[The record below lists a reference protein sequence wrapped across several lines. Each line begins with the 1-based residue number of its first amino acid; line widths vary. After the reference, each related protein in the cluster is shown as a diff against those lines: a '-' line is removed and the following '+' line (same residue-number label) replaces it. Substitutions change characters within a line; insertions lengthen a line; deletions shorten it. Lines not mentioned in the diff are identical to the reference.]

1 MGANYKYAAT
11 CLFGLEGLVGA
22 DIDALGCKRTGGI
35 DGRVYFEGGADAA
48 ARANINMR
56 YAERLYLVLGE
67 FPARSFDELFEGVAA
82 LPLEDVIPRDGAF
95 PVKGHCLKS
104 GLQSVPDCQSI
115 VKKAAAKRLGAAYS
129 LTTLPETGEKYQL
142 VFFIYKDTASILLDL
157 SGDPLYKR
165 GYRRETGEAPIRET
179 LAAALATF
187 ARPRSDVLFWDP
199 MCGSGTIPIEAALLM
214 THTAPG
220 LNRSFAAERFGIFPS
235 ELWDDARDE
244 AVAAIDE
251 DCGFEAFASDIDPA
265 AVAQTRDN
273 VRRAGMAA
281 HIKCFE
287 ADALKIEAGGR
298 RGTIVCNPPYGER
311 MSTVEES
318 EALYRAMGA
327 HFATLDRWQIY
338 VITSSEKFAQ
348 LYGRRADKIR
358 KLYNGMIPCY
368 FYEFFKPPRN

>member
-35 DGRVYFEGGADAA
+35 DGRVYFEGAGCGR
-48 ARANINMR
+48 ARQYKQRMPSGCILCSAS
-56 YAERLYLVLGE
+56 

-82 LPLEDVIPRDGAF
+82 CRRGCDTARRRF
-95 PVKGHCLKS
+95 PIKGHCLKS

-187 ARPRSDVLFWDP
+187 ARPRSNVLFWDP

-298 RGTIVCNPPYGER
+298 RGTIVCNR
-311 MSTVEES
+311 RTASACRQSRSRRRFTARWARISQHST
-318 EALYRAMGA
+318 AGRY
-327 HFATLDRWQIY
+327 
-338 VITSSEKFAQ
+338 TS
-348 LYGRRADKIR
+348 
-358 KLYNGMIPCY
+358 
-368 FYEFFKPPRN
+368 